1 MSRRWGL
8 LVLLTALAAAAG
20 LFLGAEPLPAGA
32 VWRGLVDP
40 AAPGALIVRDLRLP
54 RVLLGFVIG
63 GSLAV
68 SGASLQ
74 ALLRNPLAD
83 PYLLGLSGGAGLG
96 AVGAIALRLP
106 VAWAVPAAAFAGAL
120 AALGLVYALGRSASG
135 RLDPRVLLLAGVVT
149 SSFAAAVMSAL
160 MVLSDAAELR
170 NAFLWL
176 LGGLGRAA
184 WGPLGLFLLWAPLP
198 LAVLFLSSRSLD
210 LLALGEETAGY
221 LGAEVER
228 VKRRV
233 VLSAALLTAA
243 AVAVCG
249 MIGFVGLVV
258 PHLVRRLLGPLHA
271 RLLPVSFVLGGA
283 LLVGA
288 DALARVVARPVEL
301 PVGVVTALVGV
312 PVFAF
317 LLRREAGR

>member
-1 MSRRWGL
+1 MTRRL
-8 LVLLTALAAAAG
+8 TFVAVLVLLTAAFG
-20 LFLGAEPLPAGA
+20 LSLGAVSIAPGA
-32 VWRGLVDP
+32 VWRALVDGSSSY
-40 AAPGALIVRDLRLP
+40 APIIRQLRLP
-54 RVLLGFVIG
+54 RVILGFLLGG
-63 GSLAV
+63 TLAV

-96 AVGAIALRLP
+96 AVLAIALGGPL
-106 VAWAVPAAAFAGAL
+106 AWAVPAAAFAGAL
-120 AALGLVYALGRSASG
+120 GAVALVYALGRTSSG
-135 RLDPRVLLLAGVVT
+135 RLEPRILLLAGVVT
-149 SSFAAAVMSAL
+149 SGFATAIMTAL

-176 LGGLGRAA
+176 LGGLGRAS
-184 WGPLGLFLLWAPLP
+184 WQSLGLFLIWAPIP
-198 LAVLFLSSRSLD
+198 LLVLFTAARSLD

-233 VLSAALLTAA
+233 VVSTALLTAA
-243 AVAVCG
+243 AVAAAG

-258 PHLVRRLLGPLHA
+258 PHAVRRIMGPLHG
-271 RLLPVSFVLGGA
+271 RLLPLAFAVGGA

-288 DALARVVARPVEL
+288 DTIARVVVRPIEL
-301 PVGVVTALVGV
+301 PVGVVTALIGV
-312 PVFAF
+312 PVFAI
-317 LLRREAGR
+317 LLRREIR

>member
-1 MSRRWGL
+1 MTRRL
-8 LVLLTALAAAAG
+8 LFVALFVLLTATFG
-20 LFLGAEPLPAGA
+20 LSLGAVSIAPGE
-32 VWRGLVDP
+32 VWRALVDGSSSYGP
-40 AAPGALIVRDLRLP
+40 IIRQLRLP
-54 RVLLGFVIG
+54 RVILGFLLGG
-63 GSLAV
+63 TLAV

-96 AVGAIALRLP
+96 AVLAIALGGP
-106 VAWAVPAAAFAGAL
+106 IAWAVPAAAFAGAL
-120 AALGLVYALGRSASG
+120 GAVALVYALGRTSSG
-135 RLDPRVLLLAGVVT
+135 RLEPRILLLAGVVT
-149 SSFAAAVMSAL
+149 SGFATAIMTAL

-176 LGGLGRAA
+176 LGGLGRAS
-184 WGPLGLFLLWAPLP
+184 WQSLGLFLIWAPIP
-198 LAVLFLSSRSLD
+198 LLVLFTAARSLD

-233 VLSAALLTAA
+233 VVSTALLTAA
-243 AVAVCG
+243 AVAAAG

-258 PHLVRRLLGPLHA
+258 PHAVRRIMGPLHG
-271 RLLPVSFVLGGA
+271 RLLPIAFAVGGA

-288 DALARVVARPVEL
+288 DTIARVVVRPIEL
-301 PVGVVTALVGV
+301 PVGVVTALIGV
-312 PVFAF
+312 PVFAI
-317 LLRREAGR
+317 LLRREIR